1 MRYYKKTDENGNVVL
16 IATTTELTDASL
28 TEISEEEYSELDY
41 CEEIADIPNDDI
53 SEQSKDERIA
63 ELEKENAALLFQIL
77 TGEEYADV

>member
-16 IATTTELTDASL
+16 IATTTELTDTSL